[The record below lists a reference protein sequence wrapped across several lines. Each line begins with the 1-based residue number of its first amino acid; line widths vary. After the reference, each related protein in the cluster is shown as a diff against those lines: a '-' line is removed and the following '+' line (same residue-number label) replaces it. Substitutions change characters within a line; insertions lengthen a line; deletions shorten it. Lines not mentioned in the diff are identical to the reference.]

1 MRPDIGETF
10 SEFRTFLAV
19 LLMLLLF
26 ISISLVIAST
36 YSIIRPVKVKASDER
51 LIDGDFET
59 PIKQTRKDEM
69 EHYSITLIR

>member
-19 LLMLLLF
+19 LLMLLLIF

-36 YSIIRPVKVKASDER
+36 YSIIRPVKKLKVSD
-51 LIDGDFET
+51 
-59 PIKQTRKDEM
+59 P
-69 EHYSITLIR
+69 TLN

>member
-36 YSIIRPVKVKASDER
+36 YSIIRPVKVKASDR
-51 LIDGDFET
+51 
-59 PIKQTRKDEM
+59 
-69 EHYSITLIR
+69 TLN